1 MPDQYNI
8 SVSIVLEA
16 DNVKKDAV
24 RDWLDSQLQIRRS
37 DGTIISGSIS
47 IHKTVVPEQVTISPL

>member
-16 DNVKKDAV
+16 NDIKKNAV
-24 RDWLDSQLQIRRS
+24 RDWLDAQLQLRRA

-47 IHKTVVPEQVTISPL
+47 IHKTVVPEQVNISPL